1 MAFSTAAVKS
11 NCACYDPR
19 SPLLCGTV
27 GELDKITERK
37 VKSLKET
44 QMSLRFDDVD

>member
-1 MAFSTAAVKS
+1 MLV
-11 NCACYDPR
+11 NDPK

-37 VKSLKET
+37 MKSLKET